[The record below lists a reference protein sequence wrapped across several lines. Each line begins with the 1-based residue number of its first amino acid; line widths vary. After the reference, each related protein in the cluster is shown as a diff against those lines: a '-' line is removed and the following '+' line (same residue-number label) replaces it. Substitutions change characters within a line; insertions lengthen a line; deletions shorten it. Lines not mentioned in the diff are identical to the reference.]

1 MSGKRNMDMPKSVTP
16 TLDQC
21 YFYHSLDLPSG
32 TVSGDWDLRG
42 LFRQYIGNVDL
53 KGRTVL
59 DIGTASGFLSF
70 EAEKAGAKSVT
81 SFDSDSAKNWQVA
94 PDEKVDRDYFQK
106 MRNGY
111 VFAHHSFKSSAKCV
125 LGNVYQV
132 DTAVPKHDI
141 VIVAQIL
148 VHLRDPL
155 TALEAAAR
163 RAKEQIIIVEGMVD
177 TEEPIAHYLGGRAQ
191 YAWWHLS
198 RGIYRVWLGKL
209 GFDITSHS
217 FKMYHCNAIR
227 SDVGLSTLVA
237 TRR

>member
-1 MSGKRNMDMPKSVTP
+1 MPKSVTP

-32 TVSGDWDLRG
+32 VVNGDWDLRSR
-42 LFRQYIGNVDL
+42 FRQYIGNVDL
-53 KGRTVL
+53 RDRTVL
-59 DIGTASGFLSF
+59 DVGTASGFLSF

-81 SFDSDSAKNWQVA
+81 SFDSDSAENWQVA
-94 PDEKVDRDYFQK
+94 PDEIVDRDYFQK

-111 VFAHHSFKSSAKCV
+111 VFAHRSFKSSAKCV

-132 DTAVPKHDI
+132 DTAVPQHDI

-155 TALEAAAR
+155 TALEAAAS
-163 RAKEQIIIVEGMVD
+163 RAKEQIIVVERITD
-177 TEEPIAHYLGGRAQ
+177 TEEPTALYLGGRAR

-198 RGIYRVWLGKL
+198 RGIYRTWLAKL
-209 GFDITSHS
+209 GFDITSHA
-217 FKMYHCNAIR
+217 FAKYHCKAT
-227 SDVGLSTLVA
+227 SSHHGLTTLIA